1 MEEVRQE
8 GDEDKLRQF
17 LMGFDETEY
26 GAVKSALLSRVP
38 LPSIEEAYKMLTRD
52 EESKSLGQM
61 NTERRQSVSSMSLGQ
76 MNN

>member
-8 GDEDKLRQF
+8 RDEDKLHQF
-17 LMGFDETEY
+17 LMGLDETEY
-26 GAVKSALLSRVP
+26 GAVKYALLSRVP
-38 LPSIEEAYKMLTRD
+38 LPSIKEAYNTLTRD

-61 NTERRQSVSSMSLGQ
+61 NTERRESVSSMSLGQ